1 MTRQRPLPYGDPAHQ
16 AAHQFLVEEA
26 ALLDAA
32 DYAGWL
38 DLLCADIRYLMP
50 VRVTT
55 ARGAGFDTLADMGH
69 FDEDMYALRKRVQRL
84 ATDHAWTE
92 DPPSRTRHFVT
103 NVRTFPN
110 SAFED
115 SGAEFL
121 VESAVLLF
129 RSRGRAAAGPAGD
142 PGRRGGAAHPE
153 PGGVPVSGE
162 DSPIHLANE
171 FTEVVVERVRTRN
184 GARLRISV
192 PSSGHQIMLCPLELE
207 ALAWQDHEFF
217 AALLR
222 TPHGPED

>member
-1 MTRQRPLPYGDPAHQ
+1 VTAGPGNPGRPLPYADPAHQ

-38 DLLCADIRYLMP
+38 GLLCDDIRYLMP

-69 FDEDMYALRKRVQRL
+69 FDEDLYALRKRVQRL

-103 NVRTFPN
+103 NVRTFASSALPN
-110 SAFED
+110 
-115 SGAEFL
+115 GGVEFR

-129 RSRGRAAAGPAGD
+129 RSRGDTREADLVSAGRTDVLRETAAGLRLA
-142 PGRRGGAAHPE
+142 RRE
-153 PGGVPVSGE
+153 ILV
-162 DSPIHLANE
+162 D
-171 FTEVVVERVRTRN
+171 
-184 GARLRISV
+184 
-192 PSSGHQIMLCPLELE
+192 E
-207 ALAWQDHEFF
+207 AV
-217 AALLR
+217 LR
-222 TPHGPED
+222 TQNLAVFL